1 MLQASRVE
9 PTQVLV
15 ERIDE
20 NRERKV
26 SLELRRGSRKDE
38 PALRIGATGELCEQA
53 TLPDPGLA
61 DELDRSGVAAA
72 IDLGEDLL
80 ERTEFLGTSHK
91 LIGKQGHFL
100 LEPG

>member
-1 MLQASRVE
+1 MLQATRVE

-15 ERIDE
+15 ECIDE

-53 TLPDPGLA
+53 ALPDPGLA
-61 DELDRSGVAAA
+61 DELDRSGVAA
-72 IDLGEDLL
+72 IDLGEDPL
-80 ERTEFLGTSHK
+80 ERTEFLGTSYE
-91 LIGKQGHFL
+91 LIG
-100 LEPG
+100 